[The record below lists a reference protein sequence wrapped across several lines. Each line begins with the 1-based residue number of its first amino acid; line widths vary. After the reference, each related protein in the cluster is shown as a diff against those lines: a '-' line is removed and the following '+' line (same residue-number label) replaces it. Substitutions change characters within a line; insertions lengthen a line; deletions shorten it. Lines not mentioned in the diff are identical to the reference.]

1 VKLKQTKAR
10 VKAKQVGLAGGGNR
24 PASSL
29 EAVTEGV
36 VDCSVCRGDFDLDS
50 EGGISGYLGILPVYF
65 CPTCLSG
72 ITDLVNQL
80 NGFEQ

>member
-1 VKLKQTKAR
+1 MKLKQTKAR

-24 PASSL
+24 PASPL
-29 EAVTEGV
+29 EAAIEGV
-36 VDCSVCRGDFDLDS
+36 VDCSVCSSDFDLDS

-65 CPTCLSG
+65 CPDCLSG

-80 NGFEQ
+80 NGSD